1 MAKYEIRQDENNRRK
16 YKIAK
21 QRLTLHWPSM
31 VVCLLVAFL
40 LWLFVAAGGTDP
52 ERPDTP
58 GSETSGA
65 AGEPTACA
73 AGEVW
78 CGS

>member
-21 QRLTLHWPSM
+21 QRLALHWPSM
-31 VVCLLVAFL
+31 VICLLIAFL

-58 GSETSGA
+58 GSETSGTV
-65 AGEPTACA
+65 GEPTACA
-73 AGEVW
+73 VGEAW
-78 CGS
+78 

>member
-16 YKIAK
+16 YKIEK

-52 ERPDTP
+52 ERPDAP

-65 AGEPTACA
+65 VVESTVCADGEAR
-73 AGEVW
+73 
-78 CGS
+78 